1 LTPLQRF
8 TKLCSEAILPGR
20 VGKEGKNVKP
30 AEIGHRTRRKTAFAT
45 RGRGPVFGALVLVG
59 AVGAGSGA
67 MAQVPPAAPNPVPQ
81 GSPIPRVLPPAP
93 PSVAPGTVIPPPSAP
108 AAEVPNQPVR
118 VVNVA
123 IEGVTAYPQ
132 PEIAQ
137 LAAGLVG
144 PSIPLPQIDAARQ
157 AILQRYRADGYVLT
171 TVSVNL
177 DANGRLRF
185 VVTEGR
191 IASVKLDGDIG
202 PAGTQV
208 LRFLNRLTEKQPID
222 SVTLERY
229 LLLAQDVPG
238 VTLRAVLE
246 PSSDQPGALNLIAQ
260 VTRKPVS
267 GLTTIDN
274 RAFNETG
281 PIEMLGLL
289 DFNSF
294 TEYGEKTE
302 VSYYHAFP
310 NSQNFGQASTEMF
323 IGSSGLKGRIYGG
336 SGPTDPTGSLG
347 DTGYNGVTTV
357 FGGQLSYPVIRSR
370 QQTLNVY
377 GAFDGLESTITNTT
391 TGVRATASYDSLRVL
406 RVGEDY
412 ALSDLLFGSEHSA
425 INAVSVRMSQGM
437 KLLGA
442 TTNGD
447 AATSPRQ
454 GEQTGFSKI
463 NFETSRTQTLFQP
476 WDGGSVAVMGLLTGQ
491 WSDNILPPA
500 EQFYLGG
507 SRFTRGYYAG
517 QVPGDKALA
526 ATVELQLNDGFEATV
541 FGKSLDI
548 ANQFYLF
555 YDWGET
561 WQNLSTDRSTM
572 INSAGGGVRSQLTRY
587 VEVDLEGLARFNKFP
602 TGGDTPG
609 SGVSPLYGGAF
620 YWRVLT
626 RF

>member
-1 LTPLQRF
+1 LTQPQRF
-8 TKLCSEAILPGR
+8 TKLCFVATLRVALTEGR
-20 VGKEGKNVKP
+20 NVNLG
-30 AEIGHRTRRKTAFAT
+30 EIDHRNGRETEFTAHAM
-45 RGRGPVFGALVLVG
+45 RCVAAVLMLAG
-59 AVGAGSGA
+59 AVGSASVA
-67 MAQVPPAAPNPVPQ
+67 MAQVPPANPVPQ

-108 AAEVPNQPVR
+108 GAEVPNRPVR
-118 VVNVA
+118 VASVE
-123 IEGVTAYPQ
+123 IEGVTAYQ
-132 PEIAQ
+132 QAQIAQ
-137 LAAGLVG
+137 LTTGLVG
-144 PSIPLPQIDAARQ
+144 PATPLPQIDTARQ

-177 DANGRLRF
+177 DGNGRLRF

-260 VTRKPVS
+260 VSRKPVS
-267 GLTTIDN
+267 GLATIDN

-302 VSYYHAFP
+302 ISYYHTFP
-310 NSQNFGQASTEMF
+310 NSQNFGQASSEVF
-323 IGSSGLKGRIYGG
+323 IGASGLKGRVYGG
-336 SGPTDPTGSLG
+336 AGPTVPTGALG
-347 DTGYNGVTTV
+347 QTGYNGMTTV
-357 FGGQLSYPVIRSR
+357 FGGQMSYPVIRSR

-377 GAFDGLESTITNTT
+377 GTFDGLDSTITNTSN
-391 TGVRATASYDSLRVL
+391 GPRATASYDSLRVL

-412 ALSDLLFGSEHSA
+412 ALSDLLLGADRSA
-425 INAVSVRMSQGM
+425 INALSVRVSEGM

-442 TTNGD
+442 TTDGD

-454 GEQTGFSKI
+454 GEQTGFTKI
-463 NFETSRTQTLFQP
+463 NFETSRTQTLFSP
-476 WDGGSVAVMGLLTGQ
+476 WEGSTVGLMGLLTGQ
-491 WSDNILPPA
+491 WSPNILPPA

-526 ATVELQLNDGFEATV
+526 ATVELQLNDGFEATL
-541 FGKSLDI
+541 FGKSLSVS
-548 ANQFYLF
+548 NQFYLF

-561 WQNLSTDRSTM
+561 WQNLSTDHAAM

-587 VEVDLEGLARFNKFP
+587 VEVDLEGLARFNRFP
-602 TGGDTPG
+602 TGGDSPG